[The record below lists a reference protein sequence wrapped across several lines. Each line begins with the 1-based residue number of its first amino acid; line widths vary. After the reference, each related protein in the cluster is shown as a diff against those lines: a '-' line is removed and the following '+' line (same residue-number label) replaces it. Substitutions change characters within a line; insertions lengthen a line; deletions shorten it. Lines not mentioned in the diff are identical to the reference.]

1 MESSK
6 GKLREEGM
14 RSKEFLFFLNEN
26 LYDFEDKSSSKIF
39 HTKNKKC
46 LT

>member
-14 RSKEFLFFLNEN
+14 RSEENIFL
-26 LYDFEDKSSSKIF
+26 KMKICM
-39 HTKNKKC
+39 TLSTNQALKYSV
-46 LT
+46 LRIRSV